1 MHAKLCDEENRH
13 IYFSQY
19 GKKNKLC
26 EWKVF
31 MCRVI
36 NNIFPYVRN
45 LIILSYDDEARGA
58 KKEEITLNCAATN
71 SFILSLVHYSHL
83 IF

>member
-1 MHAKLCDEENRH
+1 MPSFATKKIATFIFLSTAKKINCV
-13 IYFSQY
+13 
-19 GKKNKLC
+19 K
-26 EWKVF
+26 WKVF